1 MKATSIRRHS
11 HITHSATIDGMEVEL
26 TFEPNYE
33 GHILAERVGDKLV
46 VAYLVQDSDPE
57 NPQTSGDANGGI
69 YTRSTRGYGG
79 GSISDND
86 SEIESALGVDG
97 YGSPDIDKLFACEP
111 YTDYKGTQQKHTCLR
126 DIAARMYLDDVGGN
140 FDLIEGWLDAQG
152 LELDEGQTF
161 DEAFQVHHDDIWRD
175 LEDSNGFFSNEV
187 ESLATSLYSD
197 YWQQIAGPFVVPLD
211 YCGSNHGPGT
221 MSINPTTWDGDPDD
235 LPTGI
240 WVADKSAIENLTP
253 YPPVVSMKQ
262 VQPYPD
268 SVYGVFKDEVEN
280 YRGSWAECKAFI
292 KDFNPPTTDADLR
305 DAASKYAESICSSY
319 QSWCNGDVYGCV
331 VEVFDRIGDDPDEP
345 HWESDGDHD
354 ACWGF
359 IGSDY
364 ALESLKSEYFEPA
377 VKRLQKESV

>member
-1 MKATSIRRHS
+1 MQATRIRTSRHV
-11 HITHSATIDGMEVEL
+11 THGATIDGVNVDL

-57 NPQTSGDANGGI
+57 NPQTAGDANGDI
-69 YTRSTRGYGG
+69 YTRSTRGWGG

-111 YTDYKGTQQKHTCLR
+111 YIDWKGILQKQRCLR
-126 DIAARMYLDDVGGN
+126 DIAALKM
-140 FDLIEGWLDAQG
+140 
-152 LELDEGQTF
+152 
-161 DEAFQVHHDDIWRD
+161 
-175 LEDSNGFFSNEV
+175 LEDMSSDFDKIEEWLILEDLVLESGETYDQAFNEQRNEIWCNLEDCNGHFCDEV
-187 ESLATSLYSD
+187 EELAVKLYPD

-240 WVADKSAIENLTP
+240 WVADKGAIDNITP
-253 YPPVVSMKQ
+253 YPPGVSMKQ

-305 DAASKYAESICSSY
+305 DAAFKYAEGICSSY
-319 QSWCNGDVYGCV
+319 EAFCNGDVYGCV
-331 VEVFDRIGDDPDEP
+331 VEVFDKVGDDDDLE
-345 HWESDGDHD
+345 WESDGDD
-354 ACWGF
+354 DSCWGF

-364 ALESLKSEYFEPA
+364 ALETLKSEYFDPA
-377 VKRLQKESV
+377 VKRLQEVAA